1 MRIEFAKSLS
11 GHDKNQF
18 YIIIRK
24 EERFVWLVNGTTHT
38 LEKPKKK
45 NTKHFQIIKD
55 VPQNIIEHLQENEIL
70 TDDSIRWAVKNYK
83 RSINK

>member
-1 MRIEFAKSLS
+1 MTVEFAKSLS

-18 YIIIRK
+18 YMIIKK

-45 NTKHFQIIKD
+45 NTKHFQIIKEI
-55 VPQNIIEHLQENEIL
+55 PQNIVERLKENERL
-70 TDDSIRWAVKNYK
+70 TDDNIRLAVREYK
-83 RSINK
+83 

>member
-1 MRIEFAKSLS
+1 MTVEFAKSLS

-18 YIIIRK
+18 YMIIKK

-45 NTKHFQIIKD
+45 NTKHFQIIKEI
-55 VPQNIIEHLQENEIL
+55 PQNVVERLKGNERL
-70 TDDSIRWAVKNYK
+70 TDDNIRLAVREYK

>member
-1 MRIEFAKSLS
+1 MTVEFAKSLS

-18 YIIIRK
+18 YMIIKK

-45 NTKHFQIIKD
+45 NTKHFQIIKEI
-55 VPQNIIEHLQENEIL
+55 PQNIVERLKENERL
-70 TDDSIRWAVKNYK
+70 TDDNIRLAVREYK